1 MKNKSYKIKNI
12 MKKTLLTILALT
24 AAFVGA
30 KAQEVHKD
38 WYEIDE
44 VTVYKTLDI
53 KDYQHLYILP
63 IKESGLVIT
72 GKPNEVAKMRK
83 AIDEFR
89 GLIKKQFDKHFGWL
103 DVQIVE
109 NLPGNLDSKSLVLN
123 LDIVSFDQGSRAARA
138 WGGFGAGAQSTELAG
153 TCKDGNSVNIFKFK
167 HRRLNSA
174 MGQLSNDY
182 YPVIVKTERVLGN
195 DICNI
200 FNAMAGRKATKP
212 VK

>member
-1 MKNKSYKIKNI
+1 
-12 MKKTLLTILALT
+12 MKKALLTILALT

-30 KAQEVHKD
+30 KAQEVHKN
-38 WYEIDE
+38 WYDVDE
-44 VTVYKTLDI
+44 VTVYKTADL

-72 GKPNEVAKMRK
+72 GKPDEVAKMRK

-89 GLIKKQFDKHFGWL
+89 GLIKKQFDKHYKEV
-103 DVQIVE
+103 DVQIVD
-109 NLPGNLDSKSLVLN
+109 NLPGNLDNTSLVLD
-123 LDIVSFDQGSRAARA
+123 LDIVSFDQGSRAART

-153 TCKDGNSVNIFKFK
+153 TCKDGNGSKIFTFK

-174 MGQLSNDY
+174 MGQISNDY
-182 YPVIVKTERVLGN
+182 YPVIVKTERVMGN